1 MEEKLTSSPN
11 YNRSLASA
19 TVDSI
24 VAERNVDVKK
34 ISEIFINFSKKIIEE
49 LQRST
54 IYESR
59 APRWLR
65 NPAFWR
71 RSIWGERSRRAASG
85 DEPPPEGGGFVDFG
99 AALFTESYVLT
110 WLCSD
115 NPLARRA
122 ARTRVWASRYL

>member
-11 YNRSLASA
+11 YNHSLASA
-19 TVDSI
+19 TVDGI
-24 VAERNVDVKK
+24 VAEGKVDVKES
-34 ISEIFINFSKKIIEE
+34 SENFIFFSKKIIEK

-71 RSIWGERSRRAASG
+71 RVVWGERSRRAASG

-99 AALFTESYVLT
+99 AALFTESHVLASPHS
-110 WLCSD
+110 C

-122 ARTRVWASRYL
+122 ARTRVWASRCL